1 MSDSLWPHGLQH
13 ARLLCPSPS
22 PRACSNLCQLSCWC
36 HPAISF
42 STIPS
47 SYCLQS
53 FPVSG
58 RVFSNESVL
67 RIRWP
72 KYWSFSFSISPSN
85 EYSGLISFRIGWF
98 DLAVRRTLKSLL
110 QHHSS
115 KALILWSS
123 SFFVVQLSH
132 PFFDIILLWD
142 WNENWPFPVLWPLLS
157 FPNLL
162 AYWAQHFYSIIF

>member
-1 MSDSLWPHGLQH
+1 MYLSISVLSLLLFSRSVMSDSLWPHGLQH

-22 PRACSNLCQLSCWC
+22 PRASSNLCQLSCWC

-72 KYWSFSFSISPSN
+72 KYWSFSFSISPSK
-85 EYSGLISFRIGWF
+85 EYSGLISLRIDWL
-98 DLAVRRTLKSLL
+98 DLLAVQGLSIVFSSTTVRQHQFFSALLSLL
-110 QHHSS
+110 
-115 KALILWSS
+115 SS
-123 SFFVVQLSH
+123 SH
-132 PFFDIILLWD
+132 IRKWLL
-142 WNENWPFPVLWPLLS
+142 EKP
-157 FPNLL
+157 
-162 AYWAQHFYSIIF
+162 